1 MELDFGRIKTKFIK
15 MDKKQKIIQ
24 KILEREKDD
33 ESIHYLDQLRLEE
46 LEEQGEYN
54 YDFSFNKDYFRPKDL
69 D

>member
-1 MELDFGRIKTKFIK
+1 
-15 MDKKQKIIQ
+15 MDKNQQKI
-24 KILEREKDD
+24 EKDD